1 MLYRPI
7 RFALSGAVAALIA
20 LIGAAPIVGAAGTRA
35 AAQIANTA
43 PATAS
48 SSPILLYAQDWNG
61 SANGRTTAQWQQVA
75 QTHALL
81 VGGTGAGYGNMI
93 PQLHSWNPSL
103 RVLVYD
109 LGPYTIKGSTEFNT
123 LTAAHPSYFAHDAS
137 GHLITMKAASGSPAF
152 PNNYLMDEGN
162 AGWQAWEASRVL
174 GNINQYGFDGAYLD
188 SMAPGPTSGG
198 DTGLPIDPT
207 TGHPYSATS
216 WMAAEGRA
224 MSVIKAAIGSKFL
237 FSTGLVN
244 GSEFT
249 DYTHALTDST
259 ANGAQTDSWL
269 RLSGSSP
276 ASYPSA
282 GSLASDLA
290 MVQTINAQGKSF
302 FGWTKVWTSAT
313 AAQYSAWNTYAL
325 AAYLLVDNG
334 TTDYYS
340 FSEPNLNADR
350 TTVYYANELAAL
362 GAPTGGYSLSNGMY
376 SRNFQNGTVTLNTND
391 NAASIT
397 WAVKPSVG
405 SVTPAAGPVT
415 GGQTVTVS
423 GSGFGA
429 GMTVTMG
436 GTTVTPSNV
445 SFGAFTFTTPAN
457 AAGYAQVQVTTSL
470 GSSELT
476 SGDGYVYAPLGNF
489 VPITPFRI
497 LDTRPGSAEQR
508 GSGALGAGTVRTLQ
522 ITGVTGLPSGTDPVP
537 TNATA
542 AVLNVTAIAG
552 TANSLFTVYPAG
564 TGRPTASNV
573 NFTAGTVTPNLVTA
587 VIGEGGAVNI
597 YNAVGTVNVIADVA
611 GYFVPAGSSSVSG
624 EFHPIAPVRVCDTRT
639 SSFACAARGAF
650 VGATPRLVNVTG
662 SGADAVPSTGA
673 AAAVVLNLTG
683 IAGSTSTFLSV
694 YPPTSSG
701 ACGTPQVSNLNL
713 AAGRVQANRVMVA
726 LGPATPGGADTSV
739 CVYNSV
745 GSATVILDANGWFGS
760 GNAAAGDQYQPIGPS
775 RVCDTRTGSGQPCAG
790 HPVASG
796 GAETVQVAS
805 VGGLPAMGAGNPPLA
820 VVANL
825 TAVAPGAGTYL
836 TLYAADLGAT
846 PRVSDINVSP
856 GQTIAN
862 LTVVELSSAGGAVDL
877 YSAAC
882 AINAVLDIEGW
893 FQ

>member
-1 MLYRPI
+1 MPNRPF
-7 RFALSGAVAALIA
+7 RFALSAATAGLTA
-20 LIGAAPIVGAAGTRA
+20 LLALAPTAGAASPFHPTKVDALD
-35 AAQIANTA
+35 
-43 PATAS
+43 PATSS

-93 PQLHSWNPSL
+93 PQLHGWNPSL
-103 RVLVYD
+103 KVLVYD

-123 LTAAHPSYFAHDAS
+123 LTAEHPSYFAHDAS

-174 GNINQYGFDGAYLD
+174 GNIDQYGFDGAYLN

-207 TGHPYSATS
+207 TGHPYTAAS

-249 DYTHALTDST
+249 EYTHYLTNST

-290 MVQTINAQGKSF
+290 MVQSINAKGKSF
-302 FGWTKVWTSAT
+302 FGWTKVWTGAT
-313 AAQYSAWNTYAL
+313 AAQYAAWNTYAL

-340 FSEPNLNADR
+340 YSEPNLNADR
-350 TTVYYANELAAL
+350 TTVYYANETAAL
-362 GAPTGGYSLSNGMY
+362 GSPIGGYTLSNGVY
-376 SRNFQNGTVTLNTND
+376 SRSFQNGTVTLNTNN
-391 NAASIT
+391 NAASIV
-397 WAVKPSVG
+397 WAVKPSVA

-415 GGQTVTVS
+415 GGQTVTVT
-423 GSGFGA
+423 GSGFAA
-429 GMTVTMG
+429 GMTVTMN
-436 GTTVTPSNV
+436 GTAVTPANV
-445 SFGAFTFTTPAN
+445 SFGAFTFSTPAN

-470 GSSELT
+470 GASTLS

-497 LDTRPGSAEQR
+497 LDTRPGSVEQR
-508 GSGALGAGTVRTLQ
+508 GSGALGAGTIRTLQ
-522 ITGVTGLPSGTDPVP
+522 ITGVTGLPNETAPIPAD
-537 TNATA
+537 ATA
-542 AVLNVTAIAG
+542 VVLNVTAVTG

-564 TGRPTASNV
+564 TGRPNASNL

-587 VIGEGGAVNI
+587 VIGEGGAVDI
-597 YNAVGTVNVIADVA
+597 YNSVGTVNVLADVA
-611 GYFVPAGSSSVSG
+611 GYFEPAGSSAVSG
-624 EFHPIAPVRVCDTRT
+624 EFHPIAPGRVCDTRMA
-639 SSFACAARGAF
+639 SYACAARGAF
-650 VGATPRLVNVTG
+650 VGGAPRLVNVTG
-662 SGADAVPSTGA
+662 EGANPVPANGSA
-673 AAAVVLNLTG
+673 AAAVLNLTG
-683 IAGSTSTFLSV
+683 VNGTTSTFLSV
-694 YPPTSSG
+694 YPPTSNG
-701 ACGTPQVSNLNL
+701 TCGTPQVSNLNI
-713 AAGRVQANRVMVA
+713 AAGRVQANRVEVA
-726 LGPATPGGADTSV
+726 LGPATSGGPDTSV

-745 GSATVILDANGWFGS
+745 GSINVVLDVNGWFGGAS
-760 GNAAAGDQYQPIGPS
+760 AAPGDQYQPIGPS

-790 HPVASG
+790 HPVATNHAAS
-796 GAETVQVAS
+796 VQVAS
-805 VGGLPAMGAGNPPLA
+805 VGGLPAMGVANPPLA

-836 TLYAADLGAT
+836 TLYPADLSTRPG
-846 PRVSDINVSP
+846 VSDLNVNP

-862 LTVVELSSAGGAVDL
+862 LAVVELSSAGGAVEL
-877 YSAAC
+877 FSAASS
-882 AINAVLDIEGW
+882 INVVLDIEGW